1 MHGSRSGRSRVLRLD
16 GNKKILCV
24 IVELGNS
31 TPRID
36 GWLEKETALAAAI
49 RICEFVL
56 PGFCR

>member
-1 MHGSRSGRSRVLRLD
+1 MLRLD